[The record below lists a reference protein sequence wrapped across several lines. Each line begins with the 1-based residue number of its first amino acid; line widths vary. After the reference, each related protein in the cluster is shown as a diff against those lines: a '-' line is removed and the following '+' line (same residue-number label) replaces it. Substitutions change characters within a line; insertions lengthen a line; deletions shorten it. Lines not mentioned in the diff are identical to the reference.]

1 MAVPDKLAQSDLLC
15 LGSGLIIKGGFFSVG
30 GKKLWRQNH
39 KADSDGGQQKP
50 GKRANINHALPSGK
64 SEQGRSRLLKIH
76 ELIFKIILNYKMMP
90 LICIFQKLQTA
101 FYRHDLAPLG
111 HMRRGNINHIA
122 VFIPI
127 VDFIAVI
134 RKNSTSMDKRR
145 CGKGYLFE
153 IRIYFP
159 DQRAQNLQK
168 TLEAGTYHNVIRG
181 TQNVPALPDISSQRF
196 PEIRLPLGLSVSEH
210 ALILAKGAFH
220 ITAPQIEAE
229 AFPVNAGGGKVIA
242 VVDFIPSVRLTAHMV
257 VRCDLRYVVA
267 ALGLCHNIA
276 VCGKL
281 QIGGLNGGAGK
292 LQLLGAFAKR
302 RHFAARS
309 HFPIQ
314 NQLFVIFINLHVKMC
329 GAILVFCNV

>member
-1 MAVPDKLAQSDLLC
+1 MWERIPVRNSDILPGSAGHRICRRLWKLAPTTMS
-15 LGSGLIIKGGFFSVG
+15 SG
-30 GKKLWRQNH
+30 
-39 KADSDGGQQKP
+39 
-50 GKRANINHALPSGK
+50 
-64 SEQGRSRLLKIH
+64 
-76 ELIFKIILNYKMMP
+76 
-90 LICIFQKLQTA
+90 
-101 FYRHDLAPLG
+101 
-111 HMRRGNINHIA
+111 
-122 VFIPI
+122 
-127 VDFIAVI
+127 
-134 RKNSTSMDKRR
+134 
-145 CGKGYLFE
+145 
-153 IRIYFP
+153 
-159 DQRAQNLQK
+159 
-168 TLEAGTYHNVIRG
+168 G

-281 QIGGLNGGAGK
+281 QIGRSQWWCGK
-292 LQLLGAFAKR
+292 ASAPGSICEEKVFCCPEPFSYPESAFCNI
-302 RHFAARS
+302 H
-309 HFPIQ
+309 
-314 NQLFVIFINLHVKMC
+314 NLHVKMC